1 MITQE
6 DIDDFKESAP
16 SRVPR
21 TSSILEMVRDFTKKM
36 DQPLKNSEGKVL
48 KGPNYQKCKL
58 TDLVKINLGSH

>member
-1 MITQE
+1 MITQR
-6 DIDDFKESAP
+6 DIDDFKAP
-16 SRVPR
+16 VPDR
-21 TSSILEMVRDFTKKM
+21 MPRISSILEMVRDFAKKM